1 MNQQQFDA
9 FKAEMRQMIQT
20 RIERPINEIHQRL
33 GHIEQVQRE
42 MDAKMDGLDSR
53 MGLIE
58 DRLEQQSG
66 FFARIKSKLDHI
78 EEDHGNRLTRI
89 ESKQDGLEGR
99 FDKVLTGQ
107 RKILGILKK
116 MEGKPPTRPG
126 GPND

>member
-20 RIERPINEIHQRL
+20 RIERPIDEIHQRL
-33 GHIEQVQRE
+33 GHIEQAQRE

-66 FFARIKSKLDHI
+66 FFTTIKSKLDHI
-78 EEDHGNRLTRI
+78 EKDHGNRLARI
-89 ESKQDGLEGR
+89 ESKQDTLEGH
-99 FDKVLTGQ
+99 FKKVLDGQ
-107 RKILGILKK
+107 RKMLEILERLDD
-116 MEGKPPTRPG
+116 KPTHTTGRPE
-126 GPND
+126 